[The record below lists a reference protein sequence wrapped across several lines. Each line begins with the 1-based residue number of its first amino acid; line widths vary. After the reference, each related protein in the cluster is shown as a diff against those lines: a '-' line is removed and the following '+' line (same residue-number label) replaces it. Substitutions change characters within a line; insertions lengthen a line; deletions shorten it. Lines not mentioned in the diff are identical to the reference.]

1 MRNSNNS
8 VSFPDDLSS
17 SGQRIKPA
25 AAAAA
30 FLGPPGGREEN
41 YGPALYIS
49 ISSPLPPAESGI
61 FHCSLRP
68 FSYICLRTS
77 WKWSL
82 LSLVSSRYLWYSF
95 SAVRASSVESWVD
108 DWMLMPE
115 TNEKELINSVFR
127 LRPLDIDAW
136 GEWRFFSSHMCHI
149 APCLKRSEGSFF
161 SFLIYLFFVTFVQY

>member
-8 VSFPDDLSS
+8 VSYLDDLSS
-17 SGQRIKPA
+17 SSQRIKP

-49 ISSPLPPAESGI
+49 ISSPPLPPAESGI

-82 LSLVSSRYLWYSF
+82 LSLVSSWYLWYSF

-115 TNEKELINSVFR
+115 TNEKEFFYFVFR
-127 LRPLDIDAW
+127 RTKFLFFNCLSTTVDA
-136 GEWRFFSSHMCHI
+136 
-149 APCLKRSEGSFF
+149 RSEQEGIIFKF
-161 SFLIYLFFVTFVQY
+161 VFFVTFAPY